1 MILEVDSSCSEVQ
14 TESLSLHVIQRYPNF
29 SLLTLFPTE
38 GCVCVFFTS
47 QTNIANYGVFC
58 LSNMLFYYLTFHI
71 RGLPNFWRKNNLTFF
86 GWNPPFRPLKYIK
99 ISEFSKLTPH
109 DFI

>member
-38 GCVCVFFTS
+38 GCVCVCFSPPKPISLIMVFF
-47 QTNIANYGVFC
+47 A
-58 LSNMLFYYLTFHI
+58 
-71 RGLPNFWRKNNLTFF
+71 
-86 GWNPPFRPLKYIK
+86 LKTCY
-99 ISEFSKLTPH
+99 
-109 DFI
+109 FII